1 MIPSSFDYQRP
12 DSLAEAVQ
20 ALSAHGEDAKIL
32 SGGMSLIPLLKLRLA
47 APGVLIDINGIPGLD
62 SMEEVNGH
70 LHIGALVRESAL
82 ETSDLIASRYPA
94 LADTA
99 SVVADPLVRNRAT
112 VVGNVAHGDPAN
124 DHPAT
129 MLAMGATAVLQGPG
143 GERSVHMDDFFTGLF
158 MTALQPD
165 EIMTALRIP
174 SPGPRSGGAYVKM
187 ERKVGDFATAA
198 VAVQL
203 SLDATGV
210 CTGARVGLTNVG
222 FTPILATAAGEAL
235 VGHTLDDDAVGAA
248 AALAAEAASPVP
260 DRRGS
265 VEYKTSLVR
274 VLTGRAIRRAGARA
288 TT

>member
-12 DSLAEAVQ
+12 GSLNEAIQ

-62 SMEEVNGH
+62 SMEEVDGH

-82 ETSDLIASRYPA
+82 ETSDLIASRYPV

-129 MLAMGATAVLQGPG
+129 MLAMGATAVLQGPA
-143 GERSVHMDDFFTGLF
+143 GERTVHMDDFFTGLF
-158 MTALQPD
+158 MTALQAD

-174 SPGPRSGGAYVKM
+174 SPGPGSGGAYVKM

-203 SLDATGV
+203 SLDASGV
-210 CTGARVGLTNVG
+210 CTGARIGLTNVG
-222 FTPILATAAGEAL
+222 FTPILATAAGDSLTGRA
-235 VGHTLDDDAVGAA
+235 LDDDAVGEA

-265 VEYKTSLVR
+265 VEYKKSLVR
-274 VLTGRAIRRAGARA
+274 VLTGRAIRHAGARA
-288 TT
+288 AT